1 MKSNLK
7 IISAFL
13 VLVICP
19 YLLPNS
25 ASAAGRTNQ
34 SATNTVLNGKGA
46 PTTKIGINGD
56 FYIDVLTFNMYGPK
70 VNNKWPSPTSLKGP
84 AGVNGSEGKQGDK
97 GSTGT
102 GNSGAKG
109 EIGDQGLQ
117 GEKGLQGDKGEKGD
131 KGERGEKGDKGE
143 TGAQGLTGLT
153 GANGIQGA
161 TGATGSQGLR
171 GETGLAGATG
181 SQGLKGDTGLT
192 GATGSQGLKGDTGL
206 TGAKGDT
213 GSTGS
218 QGLKGDTGLTGAKG
232 DSGTNGVNGTNGSN
246 GAKGDTGATGSTGAT
261 GATGATGP
269 SNVYVGS
276 VSFISKLQG
285 SAGTSITSSPF
296 ATLKAG
302 KSYLFDVIIWGR
314 SASTNPTL
322 KFSISTVG
330 SGPTVNSYWFASS
343 IQTYRD
349 NLDKREY
356 SFLGRVA
363 IDASSYGSDF
373 QLTVSVTSAYFIDSS
388 EEITFSGGFAGQ
400 LVGSISNG

>member
-1 MKSNLK
+1 MKSYLK
-7 IISAFL
+7 IVRAIL
-13 VLVICP
+13 VLVLCAF
-19 YLLPNS
+19 LLPNA

-46 PTTKIGINGD
+46 PTTKVGINGD

-70 VNNKWPSPTSLKGP
+70 VNNKWPAPTSLKGP
-84 AGVNGSEGKQGDK
+84 AGITGSEGKQGDK

-102 GNSGAKG
+102 GNSGSKG
-109 EIGDQGLQ
+109 EIGDQ
-117 GEKGLQGDKGEKGD
+117 GEKGLQGDKGDKGD

-161 TGATGSQGLR
+161 TGV
-171 GETGLAGATG
+171 TG
-181 SQGLKGDTGLT
+181 SQGLKGDTGST
-192 GATGSQGLKGDTGL
+192 GT
-206 TGAKGDT
+206 KGDT

-218 QGLKGDTGLTGAKG
+218 QGLKGDTGLTGTKG

>member
-13 VLVICP
+13 VLVIGP

-70 VNNKWPSPTSLKGP
+70 VNNKWPAPTSLKGP

-131 KGERGEKGDKGE
+131 KGERGEKGE

-206 TGAKGDT
+206 TGAKGD
-213 GSTGS
+213 
-218 QGLKGDTGLTGAKG
+218 
-232 DSGTNGVNGTNGSN
+232 SGTNGVNGTNGSN
-246 GAKGDTGATGSTGAT
+246 GAKGDTGATGTTGAT

-269 SNVYVGS
+269 SNVYLLTVPSFTLSTSTPKTSSSS
-276 VSFISKLQG
+276 VSFG
-285 SAGTSITSSPF
+285 SPEN
-296 ATLKAG
+296 G
-302 KSYLFDVIIWGR
+302 KSYKFEMTVKG
-314 SASTNPTL
+314 STAASTGRFGL
-322 KFSISTVG
+322 TVTSSGVGDQLTFDYVVAYVDEIRSGTTWKGWQFHVIGSLIAG
-330 SGPTVNSYWFASS
+330 SGSS
-343 IQTYRD
+343 
-349 NLDKREY
+349 
-356 SFLGRVA
+356 
-363 IDASSYGSDF
+363 
-373 QLTVSVTSAYFIDSS
+373 LTVSVTDGTGTTNSNPMSV
-388 EEITFSGGFAGQ
+388 TGTVLLT

>member
-7 IISAFL
+7 IFSAFL

-70 VNNKWPSPTSLKGP
+70 VNNKWPAPTSLKGP

-161 TGATGSQGLR
+161 TGATGSQGLK
-171 GETGLAGATG
+171 GDTGLTGATG

-206 TGAKGDT
+206 TGAKGET

-232 DSGTNGVNGTNGSN
+232 DSGTNGVNGANGSN
-246 GAKGDTGATGSTGAT
+246 GAKGDTGATGPTGAT

-269 SNVYVGS
+269 SNVYLLTVPSFTLSTSTPKTSSSS
-276 VSFISKLQG
+276 VSFG
-285 SAGTSITSSPF
+285 SPENGKNYKFEMTVKGSTAASTGRFGLTVTSSGVGDQLTYDYVVAYVDEIRSGTTWKGWQF
-296 ATLKAG
+296 H
-302 KSYLFDVIIWGR
+302 VIGSLI
-314 SASTNPTL
+314 A
-322 KFSISTVG
+322 G
-330 SGPTVNSYWFASS
+330 SGSS
-343 IQTYRD
+343 
-349 NLDKREY
+349 
-356 SFLGRVA
+356 
-363 IDASSYGSDF
+363 
-373 QLTVSVTSAYFIDSS
+373 LTVSVTDGTGTTNSNPMSV
-388 EEITFSGGFAGQ
+388 TGTVLLT